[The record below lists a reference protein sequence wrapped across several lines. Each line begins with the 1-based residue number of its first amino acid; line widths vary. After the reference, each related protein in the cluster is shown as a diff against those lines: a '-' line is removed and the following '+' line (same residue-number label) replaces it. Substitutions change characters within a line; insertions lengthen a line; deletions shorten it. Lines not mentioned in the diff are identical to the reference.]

1 MSTEAETMQ
10 ARIAALEKELAT
22 KVSQFDS
29 LSQRFDEWKARA
41 KEGVA
46 QQRKQIADLTAE
58 VQVLRSSSG
67 HSYSSPAALSQFL
80 SDMVEAA
87 GSMVLDCREGLWET
101 VRQSLPKGSTS
112 GAADEAAQVAVVS
125 SQFDRYRKRSEQ
137 AIKMS
142 TKDNERLREMVATLE
157 KQMEA
162 QQLLTQE
169 AQRSVQQREIAIA
182 TLERRLEEAENLLE
196 ERERDR
202 HHSSLLGGHPSL
214 TTRQDF
220 GSPAPSSENFEIPKF
235 QDSSRR
241 SMETTADEERAEARR
256 EFEVELQRLTELHE
270 EERTELLQRI
280 KELEMRRPAQI
291 GDVHSTELTQ
301 PSQSKPISNDEA
313 YESLLLENRT
323 LTQNLA
329 SASVSLAKAEA
340 TLKKTQ
346 NQLQELQRQNAQNGN
361 ARSSGS
367 GSGAF
372 AGQAAASGAGFLE
385 QQVMTLKE
393 QVWSLNQQL
402 TEARARSASASEEAT
417 QQQYLKEIFIKLMS
431 TSSVEVR
438 RSLMPVFAKLLS
450 LTPKE
455 LQSIKTANPSLA

>member
-1 MSTEAETMQ
+1 MTTDSETTK
-10 ARIAALEKELAT
+10 ARIVELERELAA
-22 KVSQFDS
+22 KASQFDS

-58 VQVLRSSSG
+58 VQTLRSSSG
-67 HSYSSPAALSQFL
+67 TGHPSPLVLSQLL
-80 SDMVEAA
+80 SEMVELTGA
-87 GSMVLDCREGLWET
+87 MVLDCREGLWET
-101 VRQSLPKGSTS
+101 IRQSLPKGNLGSN
-112 GAADEAAQVAVVS
+112 GDEAAQVAVVS

-157 KQMEA
+157 KQVEA
-162 QQLLTQE
+162 QQMLTQE

-196 ERERDR
+196 ERDR
-202 HHSSLLGGHPSL
+202 GHPSL
-214 TTRQDF
+214 SVRQEF
-220 GSPAPSSENFEIPKF
+220 GSPSPSSEQFDIPKF
-235 QDSSRR
+235 HDSSRR

-256 EFEVELQRLTELHE
+256 EFEAELQRLTELHE
-270 EERTELLQRI
+270 EERSELLQRI
-280 KELEMRRPAQI
+280 KELEARRTNQSGEDHLQSATSLFP
-291 GDVHSTELTQ
+291 DSH
-301 PSQSKPISNDEA
+301 PHSQSKPASNDEA
-313 YESLLLENRT
+313 YDSLLSENRV

-329 SASVSLAKAEA
+329 STSAALAKAEA
-340 TLKKTQ
+340 ALKKTQ
-346 NQLQELQRQNAQNGN
+346 NQLQELQRQNAQSGGS
-361 ARSSGS
+361 RSGT

-372 AGQAAASGAGFLE
+372 AGQASGSGGGFLE

-431 TSSVEVR
+431 TTSGEVR
-438 RSLMPVFAKLLS
+438 KSLMPVFAKLLS

-455 LQSIKTANPSLA
+455 LQAIKSANPSFA